1 MEIYK
6 RKVNISDFFP
16 DSYGRQKMWLIK
28 FIIESKI
35 YTVVNRE
42 GTLRLVSARKYDQ
55 AYNDAETFSE
65 VLDIMIGWFCSAH
78 GIYATEQDALADI
91 EECVD
96 GMAVFV
102 NGDSNAFFEQYET
115 IDDACSVLNSDSGE
129 TVQYID
135 IPVYISE
142 DIKDIGTYDVYEEE
156 KAKEEGLNWD
166 EESKIIEEN
175 WSSITDY
182 SAFAESKLATL
193 TRQKR
198 EYDSEGNILPYVI
211 VKGGENSPYELPYK
225 IGVPCNA
232 RYVDETVFCDIL
244 TDIAY
249 YDADT
254 LEEITEARG
263 KNVYDGT
270 MPDENGI
277 IEFKYYVG
285 VQVDTSG
292 TSGGV
297 MYLERRAYHVEE
309 DVNGEG
315 YIVVGNET
323 IDKPDDYED
332 GVQYA
337 KITIKDVGLELYD
350 DGHLIANEAFIGV
363 HNSRRDEQEVYVDRG
378 TSASYEAFNILGEAN
393 TIEDIENYR
402 DDWFRIKGKND

>member
-65 VLDIMIGWFCSAH
+65 VLDIMIGWLCSAH
-78 GIYATEQDALADI
+78 GIYATEQEALADI

-96 GMAVFV
+96 GMVVFV

-115 IDDACSVLNSDSGE
+115 INDACSVLNSDSGE

-142 DIKDIGTYDVYEEE
+142 DIKDIGTYDVYEED

-182 SAFAESKLATL
+182 SAFTESKLATL

-198 EYDSEGNILPYVI
+198 EYDSEGNILPYV
-211 VKGGENSPYELPYK
+211 VVEGGKELPYTIELPYK

-232 RYVDETVFCDIL
+232 RYADETVFCDIL
-244 TDIAY
+244 TAISY

-263 KNVYDGT
+263 KNAYDGT
-270 MPDENGI
+270 MPENGI

-285 VQVDTSG
+285 AKVDTSG

-297 MYLERRAYHVEE
+297 MYLERREYHVE
-309 DVNGEG
+309 DGE

-337 KITIKDVGLELYD
+337 IITIKDVGLEQYD

-363 HNSRRDEQEVYVDRG
+363 NDSRQSLQEVYVDRG
-378 TSASYEAFNILGEAN
+378 TSASYEAFNVLGESN